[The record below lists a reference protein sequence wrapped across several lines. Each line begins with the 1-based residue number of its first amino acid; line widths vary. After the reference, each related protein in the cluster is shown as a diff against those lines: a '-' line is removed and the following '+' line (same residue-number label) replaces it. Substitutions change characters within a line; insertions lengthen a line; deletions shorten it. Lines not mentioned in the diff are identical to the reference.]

1 MRHAPLVLMSVVF
14 AACGEPP
21 AAGASLKVA
30 QLSKDAIT
38 VGETLYMSGT
48 GFLAPSEGKTLV
60 EFTGVFY
67 WTDDD
72 GNLVPEDVPPLT
84 IAPVYDGAFP
94 DGGSVGGM
102 DVAIGAGV
110 LRWNRFGPY
119 EAPFGGS
126 GRRVGLFKG
135 TATAINVS
143 LEGDL
148 QRGEST
154 DVAIEVKPS
163 LLITRLE
170 PVLGESDAGD
180 IECWAACP
188 MCSRS
193 RPWALRRR
201 TFCTRSQTSMAAA
214 TS

>member
-94 DGGSVGGM
+94 DGGSVGG
-102 DVAIGAGV
+102 
-110 LRWNRFGPY
+110 
-119 EAPFGGS
+119 S
-126 GRRVGLFKG
+126 GRQKG
-135 TATAINVS
+135 
-143 LEGDL
+143 
-148 QRGEST
+148 
-154 DVAIEVKPS
+154 
-163 LLITRLE
+163 
-170 PVLGESDAGD
+170 
-180 IECWAACP
+180 AAYI
-188 MCSRS
+188 R
-193 RPWALRRR
+193 W
-201 TFCTRSQTSMAAA
+201 FSQLV
-214 TS
+214 